1 MVRWALRLR
10 LEKSLVASHDV
21 ERCTSIL
28 SMHTQNRARVKRGQC
43 LLALATFLGCEVH
56 LKKFSAQLAKFHSSF
71 SRLFFFSSLVC
82 STCVR
87 LDNYLFVWRSVM
99 NSQWKRRLYIFFVCF
114 IHSSPRFR
122 VALSLLGYQVQS
134 AKKRR
139 KIGETNAIW
148 NSDWLNGRRRFH
160 SCFLLLCFFSGSCAG
175 CGQKKSGAGRS
186 AAARKRARRPPQRAI
201 SSAWSRTDG

>member
-1 MVRWALRLR
+1 MSNVARAFWVCTHKTEHEWNVVNVFSRSLRSWGVRF
-10 LEKSLVASHDV
+10 
-21 ERCTSIL
+21 T
-28 SMHTQNRARVKRGQC
+28 
-43 LLALATFLGCEVH
+43 VH

-122 VALSLLGYQVQS
+122 VALLLLGYQVQS

-139 KIGETNAIW
+139 KFGETNAIW

-175 CGQKKSGAGRS
+175 CGLKKSGARGGVQ
-186 AAARKRARRPPQRAI
+186 RRGKGLVGHHRE
-201 SSAWSRTDG
+201 R

>member
-43 LLALATFLGCEVH
+43 LLALAAFLGCEVH
-56 LKKFSAQLAKFHSSF
+56 LKNSACKISFKFLST
-71 SRLFFFSSLVC
+71 LFFFFSRVLNLC
-82 STCVR
+82 PTRQLFIR
-87 LDNYLFVWRSVM
+87 LTICHEFSM
-99 NSQWKRRLYIFFVCF
+99 KTSI
-114 IHSSPRFR
+114 IHFFR
-122 VALSLLGYQVQS
+122 VLHSLFTSLSCRAFIARYQVQT

-160 SCFLLLCFFSGSCAG
+160 SRFLLLCFFSGSCAG

-186 AAARKRARRPPQRAI
+186 AAVRKRARRPPQRAI